1 MSGLSSPSDGFSD
14 KRSKLSVNTGLATS
28 DDVLNNEILNKIM
41 PGRLTGAF
49 SQVGAQCFQSS
60 DTAH

>member
-28 DDVLNNEILNKIM
+28 DDVLNIEILNKIM
-41 PGRLTGAF
+41 PCRLPGAF
-49 SQVGAQCFQSS
+49 RQVGTQCFQSPYK
-60 DTAH
+60 AH